1 MKNYQSCSIPRWAF
15 SLAIILILSPV
26 VFAQSDV
33 SLHGQITDERNAAI
47 VGAQVQLRSR
57 SGVAFQT
64 TTNESGTYEFKTLR
78 AGDYLLEAGAK
89 GFATSTM
96 KLHVANSFEVDLVLS
111 VERVSESVIVTA
123 SGTAQRADE
132 ISKAVTVVDN
142 QSIEARRELTLP
154 ESLRGVPGVRI
165 QQQGSIGALTTV
177 RLRGQRNFDTA
188 VLFDGLRVRDAS
200 DINGSPA
207 VVLPDLLNTDL
218 DRIEVLRG
226 SGSSIY
232 GTNAIGGVINLVPR
246 AGGGPA
252 HFEFGFDGGSLALFR
267 ERIRAAGGLGKRSG
281 YSFEVSR
288 FDVRRGVDGNDEY
301 GNTSGTGR
309 WQFNPTPTI
318 AVSANFL
325 GTIANG
331 RVNDSPFALP
341 AAFSGGTQ
349 YPVAVEGTTFHADF
363 NNPDQGRRNR
373 VLVGSVRLSHQ
384 VNDKIAYSIAYQHV
398 GNQRRN
404 YNGAVIDP
412 KFAALYPFGDFAF
425 ATYNEGKTDTL
436 DARLNLGFSRHNLA
450 TIGFEYEAESIFQSS
465 IPSFSPVNNTTDR
478 QRTSALFA
486 QDQIFLFDDRLQISL
501 GARAQWFSIRAADRP
516 GFLSSV
522 NPERSLTGDG
532 SVAYFIRTTNTK
544 LRAHVGNGFRAASL
558 FERFGQGTF
567 SSLGFRRFGD
577 PTLSSEQSISFDAG
591 FDQRLASNRAR
602 FGATYFY
609 THLKRVI
616 AFNSF
621 FGVDPLGLGRFSGYE
636 NRPGG
641 FSRGLETYIEAAPF
655 RGADWRASYTF
666 TNSDRFVRG
675 LGLQQ
680 EYAIAKHL
688 LAVTLNQRYRAW
700 LFSFDLNHTGSFI
713 QPIFENDF
721 PFRTAELTFPGYTKA
736 DLFASYQHRISENV
750 TATLFGGADNIF
762 DRTYFENGF
771 RAPGI
776 TARAGVNIS
785 FR

>member
-1 MKNYQSCSIPRWAF
+1 MKNYQSRSIPRWAF
-15 SLAIILILSPV
+15 GLAIILILSPTL
-26 VFAQSDV
+26 FAQSSV
-33 SLHGQITDERNAAI
+33 SVQGQVTDERNAAI

-57 SGVAFQT
+57 SGAAFQT
-64 TTNESGTYEFKTLR
+64 TTNENGAYEFTNIW
-78 AGDYLLEAGAK
+78 AGDYVLEASAK
-89 GFATSTM
+89 GFATST
-96 KLHVANSFEVDLVLS
+96 LRLQLVNSVKTDVTLS
-111 VERVSESVIVTA
+111 VERVSESVVVTA
-123 SGTAQRADE
+123 SGTAARADE

-200 DINGSPA
+200 DPNGSPA
-207 VVLPDLLNTDL
+207 VVLPDLLNADL

-246 AGGGPA
+246 VGAGPA
-252 HFEFGFDGGSLALFR
+252 HFEVGFDGGNLGLFR
-267 ERIRAAGGLGKRSG
+267 ERIRGAGGLGKRSG

-288 FDVRRGVDGNDEY
+288 LDVRRGVDGNDEY
-301 GNTSGTGR
+301 GNTFGAGR
-309 WQFNPTPTI
+309 WQFNPTPSITI
-318 AVSANFL
+318 SANFL
-325 GTIANG
+325 GAVANG

-341 AAFSGGTQ
+341 AAFGAGTQ
-349 YPVAVEGTTFHADF
+349 YPDLVEGITFHGDF

-373 VLVGSVRLSHQ
+373 VLVGSLRLSHQ

-404 YNGAVIDP
+404 YNGAAIDP
-412 KFAALYPFGDFAF
+412 KFAALYPFGDFEF
-425 ATYNEGKTDTL
+425 ASYNQGKTDTL

-450 TIGFEYEAESIFQSS
+450 TIGFEYEGESIFQSS
-465 IPSFSPVNNTTDR
+465 IPSFSSVNNTTDR

-486 QDQIFLFDDRLQISL
+486 QDQIFLLDDRLQISL

-516 GFLSSV
+516 GFLNSV
-522 NPERSLTGDG
+522 SPERSITGDG
-532 SVAYFIRTTNTK
+532 SVAYFIRSTNTK
-544 LRAHVGNGFRAASL
+544 LRGHVGNGFRAASL

-591 FDQRLASNRAR
+591 FDQRLANNRAR

-609 THLKRVI
+609 THLRRI
-616 AFNSF
+616 ISFNSF

-641 FSRGLETYIEAAPF
+641 FSRGVETYLEAAPF

-675 LGLQQ
+675 VGLRQ
-680 EYAIAKHL
+680 EYGIAKHL
-688 LAVTLNQRYRAW
+688 LSLTLNQRYRAW
-700 LFSFDLNHTGSFI
+700 LFSFDVNYTGSFI

-721 PFRTAELTFPGYTKA
+721 PFRTAELKFPGYTKA
-736 DLFASYQHRISENV
+736 DLFASYEHRLSENV

-771 RAPGI
+771 RGAGVA
-776 TARAGVNIS
+776 ARAGANIS
-785 FR
+785 